1 MSWFSSVWVG
11 EGGWI
16 WKKKFV
22 TRNAVWRNWESWSEK
37 WQEIQNGSNVTTSQR
52 QCLQESTQKRGAVG
66 FENPPAQ
73 MLPEQMLPFN
83 ILTVALLRSRS
94 CDLTAFNLI
103 IDTYCSN
110 VNRSC
115 IVGFQE
121 RIHQHHFNRHPKGV
135 LHTGKN
141 CISSKEMMF
150 PICWWGRSGNDQ
162 MWK

>member
-1 MSWFSSVWVG
+1 MQC
-11 EGGWI
+11 EEI
-16 WKKKFV
+16 
-22 TRNAVWRNWESWSEK
+22 ESHSLK
-37 WQEIQNGSNVTTSQR
+37 SDKMQNGSNVTTSQR

-83 ILTVALLRSRS
+83 IFTVALLRSRS

-115 IVGFQE
+115 IVEFQE

-135 LHTGKN
+135 LHPEKTA
-141 CISSKEMMF
+141 SASK
-150 PICWWGRSGNDQ
+150 
-162 MWK
+162 K